1 MSNTS
6 SDNQPNGNGNGL
18 ARHLNWSTIPVE
30 QMAEG
35 IQRQMFVGNRLMIC
49 RFSFPAVS
57 RDSRA
62 RPPARADDDRRAWS
76 CTLFYRRQGTDR
88 FSRRRAALSVQL
100 LARRDNDGRGSGAD
114 RHLLSAPRGLSQA
127 SHGLHGLITDQ
138 FKLDER
144 VALVTG
150 ASTGLG
156 AAIAIALAEAGAQV
170 ACHGNTRSPESTC
183 DQINSSGGV
192 AHAISGDL
200 SQAETAERLIEQTLE
215 ALGGIDIL
223 INNAGTIRRAPA
235 VDYSDDDWA
244 AVIEVNLSSVFRL
257 CKLAGRQMIERGR
270 GGKIVNIASLL
281 SFQGGITVPAYA
293 ASKGGVAQL
302 TKALANEWAKHGVNV
317 NAIAPGYMR
326 TANTAALQA
335 DETRNRQIL
344 ERIPAGRWGEPED
357 IAGAA
362 VFLSS
367 SASDYVNGHILVV
380 DGGWMG
386 R

>member
-1 MSNTS
+1 
-6 SDNQPNGNGNGL
+6 
-18 ARHLNWSTIPVE
+18 
-30 QMAEG
+30 
-35 IQRQMFVGNRLMIC
+35 
-49 RFSFPAVS
+49 
-57 RDSRA
+57 
-62 RPPARADDDRRAWS
+62 
-76 CTLFYRRQGTDR
+76 
-88 FSRRRAALSVQL
+88 
-100 LARRDNDGRGSGAD
+100 
-114 RHLLSAPRGLSQA
+114 
-127 SHGLHGLITDQ
+127 LILDQ
-138 FKLDER
+138 FKLHER

-170 ACHGNTRSPESTC
+170 CCHGNTRSPASTC
-183 DQINSSGGV
+183 GY
-192 AHAISGDL
+192 AITGDL
-200 SQAETAERLIEQTLE
+200 SDPETPKHLVARTIERF
-215 ALGGIDIL
+215 GRIDIL

-235 VDYSDDDWA
+235 VDYSEEDWA

-257 CKLAGRQMIERGR
+257 SQLVGRHMIEMGR

-302 TKALANEWAKHGVNV
+302 TKALANEWAKHGINV

-326 TANTAALQA
+326 TNNTAALQA

-357 IAGAA
+357 LAGAA

-367 SASDYVNGHILVV
+367 SASDYINGHVLVV